1 MVNLSYAS
9 FDELRVY
16 CTCYVYETG
25 PWFAL
30 NIKRDKTKRNK
41 DLKKALYHLW
51 KMDLCQISSLV
62 KYRRNNLKI
71 NKWISK
77 HKLKLFRFDQ
87 HMPSKRIHYIYEVS

>member
-41 DLKKALYHLW
+41 DLKKAI
-51 KMDLCQISSLV
+51 ISSMEDGFMS
-62 KYRRNNLKI
+62 
-71 NKWISK
+71 NK
-77 HKLKLFRFDQ
+77 LPR
-87 HMPSKRIHYIYEVS
+87 